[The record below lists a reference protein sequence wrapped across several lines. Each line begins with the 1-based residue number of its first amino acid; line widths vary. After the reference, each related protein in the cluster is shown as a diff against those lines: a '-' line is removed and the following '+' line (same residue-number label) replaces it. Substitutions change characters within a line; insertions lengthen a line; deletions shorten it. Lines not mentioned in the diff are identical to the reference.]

1 MQCICVPLAVF
12 AHSSF
17 FAVRLTPCSHVS
29 SNNSQG
35 RDYLFLRR
43 RVAIFR
49 GEGIIRGNTVLQL
62 VCIISGTA
70 FACFV
75 NPCTAVLPS
84 HGQFDQD

>member
-35 RDYLFLRR
+35 RDYFVFAQTGGYFSRGGYYWRKYGTPTSVYNIRHGVCLF
-43 RVAIFR
+43 
-49 GEGIIRGNTVLQL
+49 
-62 VCIISGTA
+62 C
-70 FACFV
+70 
-75 NPCTAVLPS
+75 
-84 HGQFDQD
+84 